1 MIDDDIS
8 PGASGTGTADDPVT
22 VIRNLGPAMARA
34 LADAGIGTATALR
47 ALGPDAAYGRMLAA
61 GHRPHFIGYYVLVMG
76 LQGRPWNDCKGPE
89 KAALRL
95 RFDAIVAGTRTIGGP
110 AIERILDEI
119 GTGLRR

>member
-1 MIDDDIS
+1 MTDED
-8 PGASGTGTADDPVT
+8 PAHAADDPVT
-22 VIRNLGPAMARA
+22 AIRNVGPAMARA
-34 LADAGIGTATALR
+34 LADAGILSATALR
-47 ALGPDAAYGRMLAA
+47 ALGADEAYGRMLAA

-76 LQGRPWNDCKGPE
+76 LQGRPWNDCQGAE

-95 RFDAIVAGTRTIGGP
+95 RFDAIVAGRSAGTGP